1 MAVKAYSNPPWI
13 SHHDWFNEMATD
25 TMNGNTNGHV
35 HDEKNNVGGIAPGLV
50 GDYIDPHLKTQR
62 EYESEYAKL
71 ALGGGHKG
79 LLSMSGSAGE
89 VEVAAISTTDEYKRQ
104 KGCHNLSDYNKIAHQ
119 GGHKDLLKI
128 ADNGQE
134 NTTPA
139 KTKKEPAR
147 QCGDWYNGNNNNNQ
161 SPPHKP
167 ISPRDTAPIRDQRKS
182 NGNCIVPG
190 GPEEAPR
197 YGKKRFENTSKRHE
211 APFAT
216 NF

>member
-1 MAVKAYSNPPWI
+1 
-13 SHHDWFNEMATD
+13 MATD
-25 TMNGNTNGHV
+25 TMNGTNGHV
-35 HDEKNNVGGIAPGLV
+35 TAVHDDEKTNVGGIAPGLV
-50 GDYIDPHLKTQR
+50 GDYIDPHLKTHR
-62 EYESEYAKL
+62 EYESDYAKL
-71 ALGGGHKG
+71 ALKGGHKG
-79 LLSMSGSAGE
+79 LLSMSGTENEAQTNI
-89 VEVAAISTTDEYKRQ
+89 ATTDEYKRQ

-128 ADNGQE
+128 EDNNQE
-134 NTTPA
+134 NNTPT
-139 KTKKEPAR
+139 KTKTQKPNSR
-147 QCGDWYNGNNNNNQ
+147 TCGDWYSGNKNNNN
-161 SPPHKP
+161 SPPKSPKDP
-167 ISPRDTAPIRDQRKS
+167 ISPKGDPPIRDQRRS